1 MRPEEISPR
10 IVVIVMAI
18 ILLFVGFY
26 LTLMRVDTYL
36 RNLAIDQCAALSQY
50 EKNDKAQS
58 AIISYPIQDVYENC
72 LKRKGI

>member
-10 IVVIVMAI
+10 IVVILMAI
-18 ILLFVGFY
+18 VLLFVGFY

-36 RNLAIDQCAALSQY
+36 RNSAIDQCAAQSKF

-58 AIISYPIQDVYENC
+58 AVIAYPIQDVYENC